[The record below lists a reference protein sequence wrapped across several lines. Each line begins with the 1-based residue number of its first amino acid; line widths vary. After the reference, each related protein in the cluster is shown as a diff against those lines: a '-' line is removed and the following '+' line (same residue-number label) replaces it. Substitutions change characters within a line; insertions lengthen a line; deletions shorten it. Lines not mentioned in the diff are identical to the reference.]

1 MYTQNKF
8 NYISITNNVEHA
20 KVVCESGINQIMIDI
35 ETIGKPER
43 QLGKNAVINF
53 HSLSDIFKIKS
64 LGLPS
69 DIICRVNP
77 FNEESTSEIN
87 SAIIYGA
94 DHIMIPMIDSLSDFE
109 RMLEIISGR
118 CKVIPLIETPHS
130 FLNVHKIID
139 FVPLEQIHFGL
150 NDLCIGFKQKNIF
163 EILFS
168 KTFHSVI
175 NEVKGKV
182 KILGIGGVGSPLFS
196 QLVDPKLVLKYIHL
210 LGGNSVILSRSFF
223 KNGYNKSEIKKSISL
238 LENELS
244 IPLLE
249 NELSILNTQINKF

>member
-1 MYTQNKF
+1 MYTQNNF
-8 NYISITNNVEHA
+8 NYISITNNLEHA
-20 KVVCESGINQIMIDI
+20 KIISRSGINQIMVDI

-64 LGLPS
+64 LGLPT
-69 DIICRVNP
+69 DLICRVNP
-77 FNEESTSEIN
+77 YNERSSSEIN
-87 SAIIYGA
+87 TAISYGA
-94 DHIMIPMIDSLSDFE
+94 DHIMIPMIESVDDFQ
-109 RMLEIISGR
+109 RMLDIISGR

-130 FLNVHKIID
+130 LLNAYRIID
-139 FVPLEQIHFGL
+139 FVPLDQIHFGL

-168 KTFHSVI
+168 KTFHCVV
-175 NEVKGKV
+175 NEVKGKI
-182 KILGIGGVGSPLFS
+182 KTLGIGGVGSPLFS

-223 KNGYNKSEIKKSISL
+223 KNGYDESEIKNSIFL
-238 LENELS
+238 LENELKTPFS
-244 IPLLE
+244 E
-249 NELSILNTQINKF
+249 NEFSILNMQINQF